1 MKIPKPRKRG
11 DSFRIELMFNGK
23 RISATR
29 DTEKECEQWAAL
41 KLLELK
47 TGKSQE
53 DDGIKPSVPFN
64 QLCEK
69 YYAEKGSKLK
79 SSHVIR
85 NKLNNN
91 DRILG
96 ELATKSIYDFQPSDI
111 VRWRNKRVLE
121 VQSSTALREF
131 AMYSSI
137 FSYAQ
142 KELFIID
149 SNIWTL
155 VAKPAKGKSRNQRI
169 YPEQQE
175 NLLTYF
181 KWDKNTKPV
190 RVMHYVAWSML
201 FALETAMRK
210 GEILAMTRS
219 DIKDG
224 FVHLPI
230 TKNGDSRNIPLSTE
244 AKRLLA
250 LIPETQ
256 KIIVPVKE
264 NSFRRTWQ
272 RIREDA
278 GLHEINFH
286 DTRHEAI
293 TRMVRK
299 RRLPVEILAKITGHR
314 TINVLINT
322 YYNPNAQ
329 DLVAMFNENES

>member
-1 MKIPKPRKRG
+1 
-11 DSFRIELMFNGK
+11 
-23 RISATR
+23 
-29 DTEKECEQWAAL
+29 
-41 KLLELK
+41 
-47 TGKSQE
+47 
-53 DDGIKPSVPFN
+53 
-64 QLCEK
+64 
-69 YYAEKGSKLK
+69 
-79 SSHVIR
+79 
-85 NKLNNN
+85 
-91 DRILG
+91 
-96 ELATKSIYDFQPSDI
+96 
-111 VRWRNKRVLE
+111 
-121 VQSSTALREF
+121 
-131 AMYSSI
+131 
-137 FSYAQ
+137 
-142 KELFIID
+142 
-149 SNIWTL
+149 
-155 VAKPAKGKSRNQRI
+155 
-169 YPEQQE
+169 
-175 NLLTYF
+175 
-181 KWDKNTKPV
+181 
-190 RVMHYVAWSML
+190 ML